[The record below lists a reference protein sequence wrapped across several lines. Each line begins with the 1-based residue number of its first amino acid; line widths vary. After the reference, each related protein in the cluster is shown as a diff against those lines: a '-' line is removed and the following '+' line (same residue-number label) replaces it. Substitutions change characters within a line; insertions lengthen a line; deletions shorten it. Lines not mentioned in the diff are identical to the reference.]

1 MPLET
6 RCSIIANLQLT
17 HYNTNNQTQTIDIK
31 EVYNL
36 CAVSHPKQ
44 NDIDVIPLSKIK
56 GIQTRRGTKSTSFS
70 SQKTGTKSIS
80 FLQISTFP
88 SSIYFANQF
97 QDQPEVFQFKE
108 RRKLTLLIWSYT
120 LKSQNVSTLSHLVG
134 TKAWQ
139 VQVNNIIM
147 QNNKLDV
154 L

>member
-1 MPLET
+1 MLYH
-6 RCSIIANLQLT
+6 CKVT
-17 HYNTNNQTQTIDIK
+17 HYKTNNQTQTIDIK

-36 CAVSHPKQ
+36 CALSNPKQ
-44 NDIDVIPLSKIK
+44 NHINCIPLSKIK
-56 GIQTRRGTKSTSFS
+56 GIKTRRATKNTSFS
-70 SQKTGTKSIS
+70 SQKTAAKSIG
-80 FLQISTFP
+80 FLQISAFP
-88 SSIYFANQF
+88 SSIYLPHQF
-97 QDQPEVFQFKE
+97 QDWPDAFQFKE

-154 L
+154 V